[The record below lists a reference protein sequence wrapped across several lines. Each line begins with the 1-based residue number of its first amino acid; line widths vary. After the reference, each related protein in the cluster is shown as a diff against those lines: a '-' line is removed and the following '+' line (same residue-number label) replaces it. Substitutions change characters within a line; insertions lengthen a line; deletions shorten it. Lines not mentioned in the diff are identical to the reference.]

1 MLIMERLNK
10 ETFHDSMKG
19 HFAGE
24 LYNVMID
31 NPKVL
36 VVTAD
41 LGFGM
46 WNRIRDDFP
55 DRFFNVGASELTAI
69 TAAVGMAQEGYVPF
83 VYSITPFLLFRGA
96 EGIRNYVNNE
106 KANVKL
112 IVSGRNDDYSTTD
125 GFSHFAGDDKKLLE
139 CFPNIQCC
147 WPLTK
152 SDMKYIVNWCI
163 NTPMPIYVN
172 LKR

>member
-1 MLIMERLNK
+1 MERLNK

-31 NPKVL
+31 NPKV
-36 VVTAD
+36 VVITAD

-46 WNRIRDDFP
+46 WDKIRQDFP
-55 DRFFNVGASELTAI
+55 DRFYNLGAAELTSI
-69 TAAVGMAQEGYVPF
+69 TASVGMAQEGLIPF

-96 EGIRNYVNNE
+96 EAIRNYVNYE
-106 KANVKL
+106 KTPIKM
-112 IVSGRNDDYSTTD
+112 ICSGRDDDYSQTD
-125 GFSHFAGDDKKLLE
+125 GFSHFAGDDKQIMAN
-139 CFPNIQCC
+139 FPNIQAF

-152 SDMKYIVNWCI
+152 SDMKYAVNWCVQ
-163 NTPMPIYVN
+163 TPIPIYVN
-172 LKR
+172 LKRS